1 NAFSVATWNGT
12 PLTTTATSRTTLQA
26 TLPATAITG
35 TSAQVAVTNPA
46 PGGGT
51 SGSVTVPIDPP
62 AVLSVSATAVAPS
75 TSVTM
80 TPPGGGTSSTLAL
93 PIVAPIALTVSATS
107 AAPGANVTV
116 TLANGYAGIFDWM
129 ALALTT
135 APTTSYVAYTYVGGG
150 VTNRTWTVAMPS
162 TP

>member
-1 NAFSVATWNGT
+1 MAVPGVDQREVTV
-12 PLTTTATSRTTLQA
+12 TSTTTLQA

-75 TSVTM
+75 TAVTM
-80 TPPGGGTSSTLAL
+80 TLAGGFGG
-93 PIVAPIALTVSATS
+93 ATDW
-107 AAPGANVTV
+107 V
-116 TLANGYAGIFDWM
+116 TLSQAGSLD
-129 ALALTT
+129 
-135 APTTSYVAYTYVGGG
+135 TSYIFYTYVGSG
-150 VTNRTWTVAMPS
+150 VTTRTWTATMP
-162 TP
+162 